1 MSAGTVKTSGLP
13 AAQDWKPKLL
23 KYNPPT
29 LATKLDQECQRSWAG
44 RLTPNQELE
53 AETACFDARM
63 YGALLHA
70 THRLPATPASDARKP
85 TSTAH
90 GTLWIYIDVAAASHC
105 AVPDVR
111 PGQCIRQPCLSALE
125 PQPLSS
131 GTKDVTAVKPV
142 HPGISAAL
150 GLWLIRCAASAAH

>member
-44 RLTPNQELE
+44 RLTPNQDLE

-70 THRLPATPASDARKP
+70 THRLPATAASDARKP
-85 TSTAH
+85 TSTARATY
-90 GTLWIYIDVAAASHC
+90 GDI
-105 AVPDVR
+105 
-111 PGQCIRQPCLSALE
+111 
-125 PQPLSS
+125 
-131 GTKDVTAVKPV
+131 
-142 HPGISAAL
+142 
-150 GLWLIRCAASAAH
+150 